1 MSSADLR
8 KLPLQ
13 AKYDDLRQRIHAMGS
28 ALVAYSG
35 GVDSSLLALI
45 AAQELKEHMLAVTIS
60 SEFDTP
66 GMAEAASRLA
76 EKHQIPHLI
85 LPMQLLREPQIAEN
99 PINRCYFCKKAILR
113 RLHEYAAENGFAQVI
128 EGRNS
133 DDAADYRP
141 GSWAV
146 DESGTLSPLL
156 QAGFTKDEIRALS
169 RELGLETW
177 NQPASPCLATRIPF
191 GTVIDPAA
199 LKMAAQAEQILSR
212 MGFDDSRV
220 RVYGLLACIEVKMPE
235 LEALFVR
242 RDEIRAQFE
251 EIGFKQVA
259 LNLAGYVRGNLSRG
273 LIDSQNSKI

>member
-1 MSSADLR
+1 MSSTDSR

-28 ALVAYSG
+28 VLVAYSG
-35 GVDSSLLALI
+35 GVDSSLLAFI
-45 AAQELKEHMLAVTIS
+45 AAQELKERMLAVTIS

-66 GMAEAASRLA
+66 DMVEAASRLA
-76 EKHQIPHLI
+76 EKHGIPHRI
-85 LPMQLLREPQIAEN
+85 LPMQLLNEAKIAEN
-99 PINRCYFCKKAILR
+99 PLDRCYFCKKTILR

-141 GSWAV
+141 GSRAV

-156 QAGFTKDEIRALS
+156 QAGFTKNEIRALS
-169 RELGLETW
+169 RELGLENW

-191 GTVIDPAA
+191 GTIINPAA
-199 LKMAAQAEQILSR
+199 LKMAARAEQILSR

-242 RDEIRAQFE
+242 RDEIRSQFE

-273 LIDSQNSKI
+273 LIDSLDSGT